1 MLHHMTELLEIP
13 MFIIVLI
20 NRKKDFINQS
30 HGFSL
35 IGCSHQITEISWSN
49 FLLKTVVNLRLSLI
63 HDVLLELLFCDQT
76 ISILIHLTE

>member
-1 MLHHMTELLEIP
+1 
-13 MFIIVLI
+13 
-20 NRKKDFINQS
+20 
-30 HGFSL
+30 L
-35 IGCSHQITEISWSN
+35 IGGSHQITEISWSN